1 MFKKNKFGGGLLRPK
16 IQLLDKQS
24 HINND
29 REKFY
34 KDQFKQN
41 TIVATIAAIA
51 LGLKVG
57 NAVYMLSADQVTITE
72 GMTLKV
78 IQDYIIQHPFA
89 VYPFA
94 WQWLLIMIPIPVIV
108 GLNSYMDYI
117 KKKNTMWK
125 DAHGSGG
132 FEKNYPGF
140 YREFVYDPA
149 IIGGDVIP
157 IGEGK
162 KVSAKTDLVTK
173 KDLKTRMLYELDT
186 RLFFTK
192 NKLITREQVAE
203 CILNSQL
210 YSNTVMLSMNTRL
223 TQRNLSAVILGA
235 SGAGKSRFIV
245 KPNLLQANSSY
256 VVTDPS
262 GENLA
267 STAAFLESQGYL
279 VKVFNLKDMELSN
292 RYNPFHY
299 LNSDKDIPSLVT
311 CLKNNIDSAGTG
323 EKKNS
328 GANKFWD
335 DSTIALLCAC
345 VGYLYEAFTDD
356 EPFLRDENGNKIPL
370 KNENG
375 QIVIMHDVDGNPLL
389 DENGEPVIA
398 YEPNPY
404 WKGKRIFKNVMNMI
418 RMSCV
423 DESDPAAVDD
433 MDQLF
438 ADWEAAHPKSYAV
451 NQYKTFKLASG
462 KTTREILVSTAVLL
476 GNYFDLDACTNLTY
490 TDDME
495 LEKLGSEQKVV
506 IYIITPE
513 GDTTFNWLAACLYS
527 QIFTLL
533 YKKGEENS
541 VKRGNDDVSL
551 DVPVRLLIDE
561 MANIGSI
568 PNFNEK
574 LSTMRKYKISAM
586 PIFQSRSQLD
596 GCFDKQAETMIENCD
611 TMVFLG
617 GAGEK
622 TTKELSGKLGKETI
636 KTFSYGQ
643 SYGKSGSSSDNRQ
656 EIAHDVLSPDEI
668 ARLRNDECLIWI
680 RGLRPFCS
688 KKYVY
693 ENHPNYKYTP
703 EGASKK
709 DKESHKWEY
718 SIKKFQTIYSDDVIQ
733 AASVCSPSD
742 PRYDLYRDPQVL
754 KMVAHDM
761 GIDIDVSKDLNID
774 GSPSRGPV
782 FIGKRYQQT
791 NKKQFLDAN
800 NLQKQIANKKKAGEQ
815 KKKAMGIEDDQ
826 EIKDPAPVNP
836 NVQQQN
842 IQDMADRNAG
852 GKSEEE
858 RKHIEE
864 IIKSISPDAVLTEEQ
879 LMVYMGQYMS
889 DGEIRERFTLESQ
902 FASDFEYTD
911 EDLPDLGEEH
921 TDPLENFDEIMND
934 DPEPDSGTEEP
945 EITEQPETTE
955 ASENTDNPPDWAM
968 FT

>member
-1 MFKKNKFGGGLLRPK
+1 MARTGGLFGYK
-16 IQLLDKQS
+16 IPLLNNQS

-41 TIVATIAAIA
+41 TTMAAVVAVL
-51 LGLKVG
+51 LGLKIG
-57 NAVYMLSADQVTITE
+57 NAVYMVAPDHA
-72 GMTLKV
+72 TLGNGVLLTDLIEYLKL
-78 IQDYIIQHPFA
+78 HPFDLF
-89 VYPFA
+89 PFA
-94 WQWLLIMIPIPVIV
+94 WQWLLIMLIIPVIV
-108 GLNSYMDYI
+108 GLNSYQEFL
-117 KKKNTMWK
+117 KKRNTMWK

-132 FEKNYPGF
+132 FEKNYAGF

-149 IIGGDVIP
+149 IIGGGTMA

-162 KVSAKTDLVTK
+162 KVSTKIDHVTK
-173 KDLKTRMLYELDT
+173 KNLQEKVLYLVDKQLPWTR
-186 RLFFTK
+186 
-192 NKLITREQVAE
+192 NNLITPKNVAD
-203 CILNSQL
+203 CVMNSQI
-210 YSNTVMLSMNTRL
+210 YSNSVMMSLNTRL
-223 TQRNLSAVILGA
+223 TQRNLSCTVLGA
-235 SGAGKSRFIV
+235 SGSGKSRFIV

-267 STAAFLESQGYL
+267 STAAFLESQGYI
-279 VKVFNLKDMELSN
+279 VKVFNLKDMEMSN
-292 RYNPFHY
+292 RYNPFQY
-299 LNSDKDIPSLVT
+299 ISSDKDIPALVN

-323 EKKNS
+323 VKKDS

-335 DSTIALLCAC
+335 DSTIALLCAL

-356 EPFLRDENGNKIPL
+356 EQYLVDQNGAKIPMRDENG
-370 KNENG
+370 
-375 QIVIMHDVDGNPLL
+375 QICIMHDVDGNPLL
-389 DENGEPVIA
+389 DKNGEAMVA

-404 WKGKRIFKNVMNMI
+404 WNGKRNFKNVMAMI
-418 RMSCV
+418 RMSSV
-423 DESDPAAVDD
+423 QEDDPSAVDD
-433 MDQLF
+433 LDQLF
-438 ADWEAAHPKSYAV
+438 ADWEASHPKSFAV

-462 KTTREILVSTAVLL
+462 KTSREILVSTAVLL

-495 LEKLGSEQKVV
+495 LEKLGQQKMV

-533 YKKGEENS
+533 YAQGEANS

-551 DVPVRLLIDE
+551 EVPVRLLIDE

-568 PNFNEK
+568 PSFNTK
-574 LSTMRKYKISAM
+574 LATMRKYKISAM

-636 KTFSYGQ
+636 KTFSYGS
-643 SYGKSGSSSDNRQ
+643 SYGKSGSFSDNRQ

-703 EGASKK
+703 EGSSDE
-709 DKESHKWEY
+709 DKRSHKWEY
-718 SIKKFQTIYSDDVIQ
+718 SIKKFQTVYSDDVIQ
-733 AASVCSPSD
+733 AASVYSPSD
-742 PRYDLYRDPQVL
+742 PRYDLYRDPMVL
-754 KMVAHDM
+754 AMIAKNNE
-761 GIDIDVSKDLNID
+761 IESIDVSKDLTIQ
-774 GSPSRGPV
+774 GTPARGPI
-782 FIGKRYQQT
+782 FIGKRYQCT
-791 NKKQFLDAN
+791 NKQAFLDAN
-800 NLQKQIANKKKAGEQ
+800 NLQKQIAAKKKAGEQ
-815 KKKAMGIEDDQ
+815 RMRAMGIEPPESSDPSDKVNTPSTQ
-826 EIKDPAPVNP
+826 NSSVKPETSSNAKTKDLEN
-836 NVQQQN
+836 NG
-842 IQDMADRNAG
+842 AG
-852 GKSEEE
+852 GKTQSERE
-858 RKHIEE
+858 HIKE
-864 IIKSISPDAVLTEEQ
+864 IIKNIDPDANFSEEQ
-879 LMVYMGQYMS
+879 MIGYEAQNLS
-889 DGEIRERFTLESQ
+889 DGEIKERFTLESQ
-902 FASDFEYTD
+902 FAPDFEYDYDDFPAPDEESVEEEPEEMDEQANTGSFD
-911 EDLPDLGEEH
+911 DINEQFGNDPSAEDLP
-921 TDPLENFDEIMND
+921 F
-934 DPEPDSGTEEP
+934 
-945 EITEQPETTE
+945 
-955 ASENTDNPPDWAM
+955 
-968 FT
+968 

>member
-1 MFKKNKFGGGLLRPK
+1 MAKNKTGGLFSPK
-16 IQLLDKQS
+16 IQLLNNAS

-41 TIVATIAAIA
+41 TVAATIVAALAGLKAGNAIYVLSPDHMTIAD
-51 LGLKVG
+51 G
-57 NAVYMLSADQVTITE
+57 VT
-72 GMTLKV
+72 LQA
-78 IQDYIIQHPFA
+78 IQDYIVAHPFA

-94 WQWLLIMIPIPVIV
+94 WQWLLIMTPIPVIV
-108 GLNSYMDYI
+108 GLNSYQEYL
-117 KKKNTMWK
+117 KKRNTMWK

-132 FEKNYPGF
+132 FETNYAGF

-149 IIGGDVIP
+149 IIGGGTMG

-162 KVSAKTDLVTK
+162 KVSTKIDHVTK
-173 KDLKTRMLYELDT
+173 KTTGEKMLYLVDKSLPWT
-186 RLFFTK
+186 R
-192 NKLITREQVAE
+192 NNLITPADVAK
-203 CILNSQL
+203 CIMNSQL

-223 TQRNLSAVILGA
+223 TQRNLSCTVLGA
-235 SGAGKSRFIV
+235 SGSGKSRFIV

-267 STAAFLESQGYL
+267 STAAFLESQGYI
-279 VKVFNLKDMELSN
+279 VKAFNLKDMELSN
-292 RYNPFHY
+292 RYNPFQY
-299 LNSDKDIPSLVT
+299 LTDDKDIPSLVN
-311 CLKNNIDSAGTG
+311 CLKNNIDSAGSG
-323 EKKNS
+323 VKKDS

-345 VGYLYEAFTDD
+345 VGYLFEAFTDD
-356 EPFLRDENGNKIPL
+356 EEFLLDENGNKIP
-370 KNENG
+370 
-375 QIVIMHDVDGNPLL
+375 IVDEETGEICIMHDVDGYPLL
-389 DENGEPVIA
+389 DENGEAVVA
-398 YEPNPY
+398 YQPNPY
-404 WKGKRIFKNVMNMI
+404 WKGKRNFKNVMNMI
-418 RMSCV
+418 RMSYV
-423 DESDPAAVDD
+423 DESDPSIVDD

-438 ADWEAAHPKSYAV
+438 ADWEASHPKSYAV

-495 LEKLGSEQKVV
+495 LEKLGQQKMV

-513 GDTTFNWLAACLYS
+513 GDKTFNWLAACLYS

-533 YKKGEENS
+533 YKQGEENS

-551 DVPVRLLIDE
+551 EVPVRMLIDE

-574 LSTMRKYKISAM
+574 LATMRKYRISAM

-636 KTFSYGQ
+636 KTFSYGN

-693 ENHPNYKYTP
+693 ENHPNYHCTP
-703 EGASKK
+703 EGSSDA
-709 DKESHKWEY
+709 DKASHKWEY
-718 SIKKFQTIYSDDVIQ
+718 SIKRFKTVYSDDVIQ
-733 AASVCSPSD
+733 AASVYSPSD
-742 PRYDLYRDPQVL
+742 PRYDLYRDPLVL
-754 KMVAHDM
+754 AMVARNN
-761 GIDIDVSKDLNID
+761 GLGEIDISKDVNVD
-774 GSPSRGPV
+774 GTPARGPV
-782 FIGKRYQQT
+782 FLGKRYQAT
-791 NKKQFLDAN
+791 NKKLFLDAN
-800 NLQKQIANKKKAGEQ
+800 NLQKQIADKKKAGEQ
-815 KKKAMGIEDDQ
+815 RKKAMGIVDDEPE
-826 EIKDPAPVNP
+826 EIVAPPASTDEV
-836 NVQQQN
+836 
-842 IQDMADRNAG
+842 ISTDLEEKAKHGAG
-852 GKSEEE
+852 GKTQSE
-858 RKHIEE
+858 RAHIEE
-864 IIKSISPDAVLTEEQ
+864 VIKSINPDAEATQEQ
-879 LMVYMGQYMS
+879 LLTYEMQHMS
-889 DGEIRERFTLESQ
+889 DGEIKERFTLESQ
-902 FASDFEYTD
+902 FSPDYEYS
-911 EDLPDLGEEH
+911 EDDIPEL
-921 TDPLENFDEIMND
+921 D
-934 DPEPDSGTEEP
+934 DNE
-945 EITEQPETTE
+945 
-955 ASENTDNPPDWAM
+955 
-968 FT
+968 